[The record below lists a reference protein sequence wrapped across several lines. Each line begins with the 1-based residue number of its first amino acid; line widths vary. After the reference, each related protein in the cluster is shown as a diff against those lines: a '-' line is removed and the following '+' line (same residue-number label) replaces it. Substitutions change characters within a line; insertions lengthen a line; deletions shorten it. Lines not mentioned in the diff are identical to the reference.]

1 MDRQKRLKNITQRLS
16 PGGDGAEVVYALRNT
31 NELADLILDEL
42 EKAGQNIRKSYQRR
56 LPSDTSKDYYFIHRN
71 TGVTEPVL
79 VEYGFLDSTGDDVN
93 QLKNDYKKYAQAVV
107 DAILEYKNIKN
118 PSSSDYYTVKS
129 GDSLWSIAK
138 KYGITVDEL
147 KNANNLTTN
156 TLSIGQRLK
165 IPGMSSIDTEPK
177 NYINYTVKAGDSLYS
192 IAQKND
198 LTVQELKN
206 YNNLTS
212 DVLQIG
218 QTLRIPIVSTEQIPV
233 DNYTEYVV
241 KSGDSLYSIGRKYGF
256 TIQDLLDYNNLD
268 STLLSIGQI
277 IKIPTSSSNLEQVNY
292 INYTV
297 KPGDSLY
304 SIGRQYDVSTQ
315 QLMDYN
321 NLASTLLNIGQV
333 LKIPTNTGNNQANY
347 IEYTVKS
354 GDNLYAIGR
363 RYGYTAQELMNYNNL
378 KSNLLSI
385 GQTLRIPLN
394 K

>member
-1 MDRQKRLKNITQRLS
+1 MNPR
-16 PGGDGAEVVYALRNT
+16 GGDGAEVVYALRNT

-42 EKAGQNIRKSYQRR
+42 EKSGQNIRKSYQRR

-138 KYGITVDEL
+138 KYDITVDEL
-147 KNANNLTTN
+147 KNANNLTNN

-165 IPGMSSIDTEPK
+165 IPGMSSTDTEPK

-212 DVLQIG
+212 DILQIG
-218 QTLRIPIVSTEQIPV
+218 QTLRIPIASTEQVPTG
-233 DNYTEYVV
+233 NYTEYVV
-241 KSGDSLYSIGRKYGF
+241 KSGDSLYSIGQKYGF

-277 IKIPTSSSNLEQVNY
+277 IKIPNSSSNVEQVNY

-304 SIGRQYDVSTQ
+304 SIGRQYGVSTQ

-321 NLASTLLNIGQV
+321 NLTSTLLNIGQT

-354 GDNLYAIGR
+354 GDNLYSIGR

-385 GQTLRIPLN
+385 GQTLRIPLS

>member
-1 MDRQKRLKNITQRLS
+1 M
-16 PGGDGAEVVYALRNT
+16 
-31 NELADLILDEL
+31 
-42 EKAGQNIRKSYQRR
+42 
-56 LPSDTSKDYYFIHRN
+56 
-71 TGVTEPVL
+71 
-79 VEYGFLDSTGDDVN
+79 
-93 QLKNDYKKYAQAVV
+93 V

-165 IPGMSSIDTEPK
+165 ISGMSSIDTEPK

-241 KSGDSLYSIGRKYGF
+241 KSGDSLYSIGQKYGF

-304 SIGRQYDVSTQ
+304 SIGRQYDVFTQ